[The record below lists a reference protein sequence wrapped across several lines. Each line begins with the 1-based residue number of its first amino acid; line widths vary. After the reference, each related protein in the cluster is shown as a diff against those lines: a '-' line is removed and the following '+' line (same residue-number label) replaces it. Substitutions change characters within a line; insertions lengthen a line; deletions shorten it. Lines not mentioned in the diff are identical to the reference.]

1 VSNERPRNKR
11 QNTRL
16 ESEGAEF
23 LVLGSLLVEGID
35 AYKSYRYMPGY
46 DLVAVLPEKDATAR
60 IQVKSRW
67 ASDAAGYLIKNYDCD
82 FVVFAQLNR
91 GFRYKNNSDPSRWS
105 EGRKQPEFYVF
116 PVDIVKQNRDPK
128 SKWGRVF
135 LKKIP
140 DYERFKER
148 WDLIRSFLARSR
160 ERSCPTTSS

>member
-1 VSNERPRNKR
+1 MTEQTAKKVR

-23 LVLGSLLVEGID
+23 LVLGNLLVEGID

-46 DLVAVLPEKDATAR
+46 DLVAVLPEKNATAR

-67 ASDAAGYLIKNYDCD
+67 ASDATGYLIKNFNCD

-91 GFRYKNNSDPSRWS
+91 GFRYKNNLDPSRWS
-105 EGRKQPEFYVF
+105 EGRKQPECYVF
-116 PVDIVKQNRDPK
+116 PTKVVRRHRDRK
-128 SKWGRVF
+128 SKWGRVI

-140 DYERFKER
+140 DYKNYKER
-148 WDLIRSFLARSR
+148 WDLIRSFLNG
-160 ERSCPTTSS
+160 EK

>member
-1 VSNERPRNKR
+1 VAKRPSRKR

-46 DLVAVLPEKDATAR
+46 DLVAVLPEKNSTAR

-67 ASDAAGYLIKNYDCD
+67 ASDASTYLIKNYDCD
-82 FVVFAQLNR
+82 FIVFAQLNR
-91 GFRYKNNSDPSRWS
+91 GFRYKNSSNPKKWS
-105 EGRKQPEFYVF
+105 EGRAQPAFYVF
-116 PVDIVKQNRDPK
+116 PAQTVQENRVPH
-128 SKWGRVF
+128 STWGRVI

-140 DYERFKER
+140 DYEAYKER
-148 WDLIRSFLARSR
+148 WDLIRSFLAKRK
-160 ERSCPTTSS
+160 